1 MTYLQSTYDPF
12 TTVGFDRIFDRI
24 TRMHETTTKA
34 TGYPPYNIMRN
45 TDTQYSIEM
54 AVAGFT
60 EADLDITLK
69 EGILTVKGN
78 AEAKEDKN
86 YVHRGIAARSFVRT
100 FTLADTI
107 EISGA
112 SLENGMLIIGLENM
126 IPEEK
131 KERKIAISSY
141 KSKPELLVE

>member
-112 SLENGMLIIGLENM
+112 SLENGMLIICLENM

>member
-1 MTYLQSTYDPF
+1 M
-12 TTVGFDRIFDRI
+12 
-24 TRMHETTTKA
+24 K
-34 TGYPPYNIMRN
+34 N

>member
-24 TRMHETTTKA
+24 TRMHETATKA

-60 EADLDITLK
+60 EVDLDITLK
-69 EGILTVKGN
+69 EGVLTVKGN